1 MRRHQRA
8 AVALAGPLGTAHEPV
23 GPGHAGPAEPAGA
36 ATILERLVDRALAGS
51 EGRAAARTAR
61 IRRAHPGASPA
72 DVIALL
78 ERDYRRQVRGVSA
91 LVGLSAAV
99 PGVGTGVAVAL
110 TVANVGTY
118 LRAST
123 TFVAAVTQVHGI
135 PVADVA
141 RRRGL
146 ALGALLGADGAR
158 AVQGQLGVR
167 SLYWGRGLLT
177 RLPLGTVRMVN
188 RGLARRVV
196 GALGAK
202 GGVLAL
208 GRLAPFGVGA
218 VIGWTLGGRLARQ
231 VITGTRDAFGP
242 PPADPQRDA
251 ANPPG

>member
-1 MRRHQRA
+1 MRRHRRA
-8 AVALAGPLGTAHEPV
+8 GAALAGPPV
-23 GPGHAGPAEPAGA
+23 PEGAADQAGPAEPERPAESTGPA
-36 ATILERLVDRALAGS
+36 ATIVERIIDRAVAGS

-61 IRRAHPGASPA
+61 IRRARPSASPA

-78 ERDYRRQVRGVSA
+78 ERGYRRRVRALSA

-99 PGVGTGVAVAL
+99 PGVGTGMAVAL
-110 TVANVGTY
+110 TAANVGTF

-123 TFVAAVTQVHGI
+123 DFIAAVTQVHGI
-135 PVADVA
+135 PVGDVA
-141 RRRGL
+141 QRR
-146 ALGALLGADGAR
+146 ALLLGSLLGQDGAR
-158 AVQGQLGVR
+158 AVQGQLGIR

-196 GALGAK
+196 SALGAK

-218 VIGWTLGGRLARQ
+218 VVGWVLGGRLATQ
-231 VITGTRDAFGP
+231 VLTGTREAFGP
-242 PPADPQRDA
+242 PPSA
-251 ANPPG
+251 

>member
-1 MRRHQRA
+1 MRRQRRA
-8 AVALAGPLGTAHEPV
+8 MAALAGPPV
-23 GPGHAGPAEPAGA
+23 SEGAAEPAGPA
-36 ATILERLVDRALAGS
+36 GPVRPVGPSARVVERLVDRAVAGS

-61 IRRAHPGASPA
+61 IRRARPGASPA

-78 ERDYRRQVRGVSA
+78 ERDYRRRVRGISA

-110 TVANVGTY
+110 TAANVGTF

-123 TFVAAVTQVHGI
+123 DFIAAVTQVHGI
-135 PVADVA
+135 PVADAA
-141 RRRGL
+141 RRR
-146 ALGALLGADGAR
+146 ALLLGSLLGQDGAR
-158 AVQGQLGVR
+158 AVQGQLGIR

-196 GALGAK
+196 SALGAK

-218 VIGWTLGGRLARQ
+218 VVGWVLGGRLATQ
-231 VITGTRDAFGP
+231 VLTGTREAFGP
-242 PPADPQRDA
+242 PPAA
-251 ANPPG
+251 

>member
-23 GPGHAGPAEPAGA
+23 HAGPAEPAGA

-78 ERDYRRQVRGVSA
+78 ERDYRRRVRGVSA

>member
-1 MRRHQRA
+1 MA
-8 AVALAGPLGTAHEPV
+8 ALAGPPV
-23 GPGHAGPAEPAGA
+23 SEGAAEPAGPA
-36 ATILERLVDRALAGS
+36 GPVRPVGPSARVVERLVDRAVAGS

-61 IRRAHPGASPA
+61 IRRARPGASPA

-78 ERDYRRQVRGVSA
+78 ERDYRRRVRGISA

-110 TVANVGTY
+110 TAANVGTF

-123 TFVAAVTQVHGI
+123 DFIAAVTQVHGI
-135 PVADVA
+135 PVADAA
-141 RRRGL
+141 RRR
-146 ALGALLGADGAR
+146 ALLLGSLLGQDGAR
-158 AVQGQLGVR
+158 AVQGQLGIR

-196 GALGAK
+196 SALGAK

-218 VIGWTLGGRLARQ
+218 VVGWVLGGRLATQ
-231 VITGTRDAFGP
+231 VLTGTREAFGP
-242 PPADPQRDA
+242 PPAA
-251 ANPPG
+251 